1 MTLFDR
7 IKKDQL
13 QARKDKKPRSA
24 SALTCVIGDSQQV
37 SKEPTDDQ
45 VIAVIRKHVKNLNET
60 MKVAV
65 DKTDIAI
72 EITFLSSYLPQT
84 LTDAEIGLMV
94 ANMLVAHDNLNVGMV
109 MGYVKKQAQAQGK
122 MFDGAQVKRVFDI
135 YK

>member
-1 MTLFDR
+1 MSLFDR

-13 QARKDKKPRSA
+13 QARKDKKTRAAA
-24 SALTCVIGDSQQV
+24 SLTCVIGDAQQV
-37 SKEPTDDQ
+37 SKEPTDEQ

-60 MKVAV
+60 MKVAL

-72 EITFLSSYLPQT
+72 EITFLSQYLPQT
-84 LTDAEIGLMV
+84 FTDADIGLMIG
-94 ANMLVAHDNLNVGMV
+94 NLLVAHDDLTTGIV
-109 MGYVKKQAQAQGK
+109 MGYVKKEAQAQGK